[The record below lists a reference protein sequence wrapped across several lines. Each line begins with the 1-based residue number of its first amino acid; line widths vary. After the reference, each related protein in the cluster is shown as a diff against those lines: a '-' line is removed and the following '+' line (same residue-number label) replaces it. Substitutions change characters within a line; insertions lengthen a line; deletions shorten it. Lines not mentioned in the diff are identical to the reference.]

1 MKDGY
6 RHVSYAG
13 SFRVRY
19 CKDKVLRQ
27 HGILDEHTLKSRSQQ
42 IDSAIAY
49 RNEAPSAKGLL
60 DTKLPR
66 DELFFTSKIPPTYF
80 GYESAKVAIAETLA
94 KIGDLGYIGER

>member
-1 MKDGY
+1 MCRRSTLPRHDGSKTE
-6 RHVSYAG
+6 H
-13 SFRVRY
+13 
-19 CKDKVLRQ
+19 
-27 HGILDEHTLKSRSQQ
+27 ILKPCLHQ

-94 KIGDLGYIGER
+94 KIGDLGYIGEHTTSKE